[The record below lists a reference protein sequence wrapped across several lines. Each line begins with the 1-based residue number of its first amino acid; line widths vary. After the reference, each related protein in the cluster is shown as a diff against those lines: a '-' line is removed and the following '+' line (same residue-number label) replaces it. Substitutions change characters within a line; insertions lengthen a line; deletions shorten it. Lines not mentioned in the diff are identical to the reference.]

1 MKPATK
7 TFFGLVVQ
15 VARGVDLHQQAVL
28 QHCDAV
34 AHGHGLDLV
43 VGHVDRGDA
52 QAAGQGRDLRTGL
65 DAELGVKVGQR
76 LIHEE
81 DLRVTH
87 DCAAH
92 GNTLA
97 LTAGECLRLAVQVRL
112 EVQELG
118 GFTDTLGALFLAD
131 AGDLQG
137 EAHVVRNGHVRV
149 QGVVLE
155 NHGDVAVLRRNVGDI
170 AVANQDPAGVDVLKT
185 CEHAQGG
192 GLSAAGGSNED
203 QEFAIGDFNVELV
216 NSGLLCARVQTRC
229 VIKSNCSHSYQS
241 LHRQVRAGRSVVN
254 GLIVQLLIQ
263 LSAPDRAH
271 TPRPKPRSIQ

>member
-15 VARGVDLHQQAVL
+15 VARGVHLHQQAVL
-28 QHCDAV
+28 EHRDAV
-34 AHGHGLDLV
+34 THGHGLDLV
-43 VGHVDRGDA
+43 VGHVNGGDA
-52 QAAGQGRDLRTGL
+52 QAAGQGRDLGAGL
-65 DAELGVKVGQR
+65 HTELGVQVGQR
-76 LIHEE
+76 LVHEE

-87 DCAAH
+87 DGAAH

-97 LTAGECLRLAVQVRL
+97 LTAGECLRLAVEVRL
-112 EVQELG
+112 KVQELG
-118 GFTDTLGALFLAD
+118 GFADTLGALFLAD

-155 NHGDVAVLRRNVGDI
+155 NHRDVAVLRRNVGDI
-170 AVANQDPAGVDVLKT
+170 AVANQDPAGVDVLKA

-192 GLSAAGGSNED
+192 GLTATGGSNED
-203 QEFAIGDFNVELV
+203 QEFAVGDFDVELV
-216 NSGLLCARVQTRC
+216 NSGLFSARVQTRS
-229 VIKSNCSHSYQS
+229 VVKSNCSHSYQS

-254 GLIVQLLIQ
+254 G
-263 LSAPDRAH
+263 SC
-271 TPRPKPRSIQ
+271 